1 MRVLP
6 RSPWTAYR
14 LFLAKLLIAAS
25 ALGLGACASLPDN
38 VERPVSHA
46 FNAPGTT
53 PLGRLVVASQPA
65 GASGSGFALLGQAD
79 SAYTS
84 RISMVDAAQKSLDLQ
99 YYAIKQDAS
108 TDALLARVR
117 AAAQRGVRVR
127 ILLDDLNASGR
138 DAHVLRLMADRNIEI
153 RMFNPLPGM
162 RGSMLGRILG
172 SLGDVDRIQQR
183 MHNKVF
189 IADGALAITGG
200 RNIGDAYFGQG
211 QDSNFVDLDIL
222 AAGAI
227 VGDLSRSFDAYWNNK
242 LAYPVESLLSQSEM
256 EKLLGP
262 VPEVAVP
269 KKEVSSEAGTTAQD
283 KTPAPKPPLP
293 DTPSTIDEGIR
304 TGRLALTWAPALM
317 LVDKPGKLDPDKEA
331 PPEETQ
337 DTLVDGL
344 LRLMARA
351 RGDLLIVSPYFVP
364 GPRMME
370 EFAALRKRN
379 VRVRVLTNS
388 LASNDAPIAH
398 VGYARYRHDLIRMG
412 VELYEMRAESQAAG
426 GAFGSSGLGASADSR
441 ASLHAKTIVMDDR
454 ILVVGSMNLDLRSQL
469 QNSEVALLIR
479 SVSLS
484 RAARDMIEP
493 TLERDAWRMALD
505 GNGKLLWRAP
515 PKSGLEDE
523 RSEPGASTGLQIML
537 KLVSPFAPDEML

>member
-1 MRVLP
+1 MRA
-6 RSPWTAYR
+6 TYR
-14 LFLAKLLIAAS
+14 LTLAKLLLIVAAL
-25 ALGLGACASLPDN
+25 ALGACASLPDN
-38 VERPVSHA
+38 VERPVSRA
-46 FNAPGTT
+46 FSAPGST
-53 PLGRLVVASQPA
+53 PLGRLVAASQPA
-65 GASGSGFALLGQAD
+65 GVQGSGFALLGQAD

-99 YYAIKQDAS
+99 YYAIKQDTS

-153 RMFNPLPGM
+153 RLFNPLPGM
-162 RGSMLGRILG
+162 RASMLGRILG
-172 SLGDVDRIQQR
+172 SLGDVSRIQQR

-222 AAGAI
+222 AAGPI
-227 VGDLSRSFDAYWNNK
+227 VTDLSRSFDDYWNNK
-242 LAYPVESLLSQSEM
+242 LAYPIESLLSKEEM
-256 EKLLGP
+256 QKLLGP

-269 KKEVSSEAGTTAQD
+269 ANAEKQETGKPAH
-283 KTPAPKPPLP
+283 TPPPLP
-293 DTPSTIDEGIR
+293 SGPSTIDEGIR
-304 TGRLALTWAPALM
+304 AGKLALTWAPALM

-370 EFAALRKRN
+370 EFAALRQRN
-379 VRVRVLTNS
+379 VRIRVLTNS

-398 VGYARYRHDLIRMG
+398 VGYARYRHDLIKMG
-412 VELYEMRAESQAAG
+412 VELYEMRAESQTAG

-493 TLERDAWRMALD
+493 TLERDAWRMAFD
-505 GNGKLLWRAP
+505 ENGKLLWRAP
-515 PKSGLEDE
+515 PKSDLADE
-523 RSEPGASTGLQIML
+523 KSEPGASTGLQIML
-537 KLVSPFAPDEML
+537 KLISPFAPDEML